1 MNVDDD
7 CCALEE
13 SAKCQEGY
21 KYSRGSK
28 CWEGDG
34 CTAYKTC
41 CTKCDD
47 PEVDCENKNDKWG
60 QDAGSCHEG
69 HRAIVAIIV
78 AVIVGVVACGGIVGC
93 VVCCVLYRR
102 QQAHVSRHAPPPF
115 VSQPYALQGQHAP
128 PPFVSQPHQP
138 YAYATSAPAATEM
151 VVVQGTYVE
160 PPAER
165 PGVLPG
171 TYLKS

>member
-1 MNVDDD
+1 M
-7 CCALEE
+7 
-13 SAKCQEGY
+13 
-21 KYSRGSK
+21 
-28 CWEGDG
+28 
-34 CTAYKTC
+34 
-41 CTKCDD
+41 
-47 PEVDCENKNDKWG
+47 
-60 QDAGSCHEG
+60 
-69 HRAIVAIIV
+69 
-78 AVIVGVVACGGIVGC
+78 
-93 VVCCVLYRR
+93 LYRR

-138 YAYATSAPAATEM
+138 YAYATSAHAEAEM
-151 VVVQGTYVE
+151 VVVQGTVVQGTYVE

>member
-1 MNVDDD
+1 M
-7 CCALEE
+7 
-13 SAKCQEGY
+13 
-21 KYSRGSK
+21 
-28 CWEGDG
+28 
-34 CTAYKTC
+34 
-41 CTKCDD
+41 
-47 PEVDCENKNDKWG
+47 
-60 QDAGSCHEG
+60 
-69 HRAIVAIIV
+69 
-78 AVIVGVVACGGIVGC
+78 
-93 VVCCVLYRR
+93 LYRR

-160 PPAER
+160 PPAVVVQGTYVEPPADR

-171 TYLKS
+171 TYLTS